1 MLKKIEPSKKKYFNK
16 KSRTFFKSFPKS
28 NKVYIN
34 GKIYK
39 DLKVGM
45 RHLLKRIHIRFFT
58 TASITE
64 NF

>member
-28 NKVYIN
+28 NKIYIN

-45 RHLLKRIHIRFFT
+45 RNIDLDDK
-58 TASITE
+58 E
-64 NF
+64 NKNLTVYDT